1 MDDKLMEKLVIEH
14 PELKWYIDIVKIN
27 ENFEQY
33 QSVKIN
39 EHSEQ
44 YQSKFEETITIQEDA
59 RDLDEFIKT
68 IPENERDLYV
78 GDPFFG
84 IKLNWPGICCKLFDI
99 DKNNLYDSK
108 LFPYLELHT
117 RPEDIKIP
125 LCNIP
130 TGIREFFEVDNQG
143 NPTGNFNWD
152 YVMSLNDLVQNVDN
166 KEHPITIYFPQH
178 AGLILENLDNP
189 RELCE
194 ILIGGGRESKTGVD
208 LNCPFHEIRDDKS
221 RMLDIIRVSG
231 DDLDSVNF
239 WELASD
245 RLKNDSD
252 FIQQVEEIV
261 GEEIFGCIAEFEGVE
276 PEDIL
281 QRGKEEVYQDIST
294 KSSNAITDKDII
306 QANQQLDELEKL
318 IELKRQEIIKTK
330 LKYIKENEVSELS
343 TMTEQ
348 EIEQLIN
355 YLSSKGNPASTLIRH
370 EWQEAY
376 YPEDSGYDFDEYKAY
391 VRLGDNLYNILSN
404 EFIDPKELEEDYSL
418 GNPEDME
425 DYRGLETVL
434 GNKDALTEELDI
446 DSLFETT
453 RDIDI
458 EEAENEEEFYEKIS
472 GYAHKKIETREKNEQ
487 AKDLYEK
494 YEGQMPSRKGP
505 SIDD

>member
-1 MDDKLMEKLVIEH
+1 MDDKLMGKLVIEH

-33 QSVKIN
+33 QS
-39 EHSEQ
+39 
-44 YQSKFEETITIQEDA
+44 KFKNTITIQEDA

-78 GDPFFG
+78 GEPFFG
-84 IKLNWPGICCKLFDI
+84 INLNWMGICCKLFDI
-99 DKNNLYDSK
+99 DKNKIYDSD
-108 LFPYLELHT
+108 LFPYLKLHT

-130 TGIREFFEVDNQG
+130 TGMREVFEVDNQG
-143 NPTGNFNWD
+143 KPTGNFNWD
-152 YVMSLNDLVQNVDN
+152 YVMSLNELVQNVDN
-166 KEHPITIYFPQH
+166 KEHPITRYFPEH

-194 ILIGGGRESKTGVD
+194 ILVGGGRKSKTGVD

-221 RMLDIIRVSG
+221 RILDIIRVCG
-231 DDLDSVNF
+231 DDMDSVNF

-261 GEEIFGCIAEFEGVE
+261 GEEIFDCIAEFEGVE
-276 PEDIL
+276 PEEIL
-281 QRGKEEVYQDIST
+281 QRGKEEVYQDIT
-294 KSSNAITDKDII
+294 IKSSNAITDKDII
-306 QANQQLDELEKL
+306 LANQQLDELEKL
-318 IELKRQEIIKTK
+318 IELKRQEIIKIK
-330 LKYIKENEVSELS
+330 LKYIKENGVSELS

-355 YLSSKGNPASTLIRH
+355 YLSSEGNPASTLIRH
-370 EWQEAY
+370 EWHEAY
-376 YPEDSGYDFDEYKAY
+376 YPEDSGYDFDEYKVY
-391 VRLGDNLYNILSN
+391 VRLGDKMYNVLSN
-404 EFIDPKELEEDYSL
+404 EFIDPKELEEDYRL
-418 GNPEDME
+418 GNPENME
-425 DYRGLETVL
+425 DYSGLETVL
-434 GNKDALTEELDI
+434 GNKDALTKELDI

-453 RDIDI
+453 RDINI
-458 EEAENEEEFYEKIS
+458 EESENEEEFYEKIS
-472 GYAHKKIETREKNEQ
+472 GYAHKKVETREKNEQ
-487 AKDLYEK
+487 AKNLYEK
-494 YEGQMPSRKGP
+494 YKGQMPSRKGP

>member
-1 MDDKLMEKLVIEH
+1 MDDKLMEKLVTEH

-68 IPENERDLYV
+68 IPENARDLYV
-78 GDPFFG
+78 GDAFFG

-208 LNCPFHEIRDDKS
+208 LNCPFHEIRDDKR
-221 RMLDIIRVSG
+221 RMLDIIRVTR

-261 GEEIFGCIAEFEGVE
+261 GEEIFDCIAEFEGVE
-276 PEDIL
+276 PEEIL
-281 QRGKEEVYQDIST
+281 QRGKEEVSQDIPT
-294 KSSNAITDKDII
+294 KVSKEITDKDII

-330 LKYIKENEVSELS
+330 LKYIKENGVSELS

-370 EWQEAY
+370 EWLEAY
-376 YPEDSGYDFDEYKAY
+376 YPEDSGHDFDEYKVY
-391 VRLGDNLYNILSN
+391 VRLGEKLYNVLSN
-404 EFIDPKELEEDYSL
+404 EFIDPKELEEDYSF
-418 GNPEDME
+418 GNLENME
-425 DYRGLETVL
+425 DYSGLETVL

-446 DSLFETT
+446 DSLFDTT

-458 EEAENEEEFYEKIS
+458 EESENEEEFYEKIS
-472 GYAHKKIETREKNEQ
+472 GYAHKKVETREKNEQ
-487 AKDLYEK
+487 AKNLYERYK
-494 YEGQMPSRKGP
+494 GQMPSKKGP